1 MTDNTELQRLTR
13 LRRLA
18 RQIGASLP
26 TDLDREQPFPVHGY
40 LPELLERQHDGTF
53 LAAKLLRSEGR

>member
-1 MTDNTELQRLTR
+1 MTGNTELQRLTR

-26 TDLDREQPFPVHGY
+26 TDLDREQPFKVHGY

-53 LAAKLLRSEGR
+53 LPAKLRRSGGR